1 MADTKFMKRKWQI
14 ATKEKRR
21 KAKVGKRIE
30 KLQLQQMFIVWQEE
44 ATKKKNTLKKK
55 AGATNAKSAIESKHP
70 STSIEPTFPFE
81 DVCSAAYY
89 CCWPKAK

>member
-1 MADTKFMKRKWQI
+1 MTDRHEGEAKESESWQTNRKT
-14 ATKEKRR
+14 ATATNVHSVARR
-21 KAKVGKRIE
+21 GN
-30 KLQLQQMFIVWQEE
+30 Q
-44 ATKKKNTLKKK
+44 KKNTLKKK